1 VGRADGGAGGSGLF
15 QAGGSA
21 EGAGGKGSVCERVL
35 RTGHPS
41 PATRTGPPVT
51 SRDLESRGPG
61 PGCRK
66 GAATL
71 PPVSIQHR
79 AMRCGTPPR
88 APPLCPR
95 AAARCGKD
103 SALLKPEAGASADLN
118 HSILM

>member
-1 VGRADGGAGGSGLF
+1 MGGLEGAVCFRPGEVRRGRA
-15 QAGGSA
+15 
-21 EGAGGKGSVCERVL
+21 ERVVCASACY
-35 RTGHPS
+35 G
-41 PATRTGPPVT
+41 PVT
-51 SRDLESRGPG
+51 RARLPALAPRSQSRDLESRGPG

-95 AAARCGKD
+95 AAARCG
-103 SALLKPEAGASADLN
+103 
-118 HSILM
+118 